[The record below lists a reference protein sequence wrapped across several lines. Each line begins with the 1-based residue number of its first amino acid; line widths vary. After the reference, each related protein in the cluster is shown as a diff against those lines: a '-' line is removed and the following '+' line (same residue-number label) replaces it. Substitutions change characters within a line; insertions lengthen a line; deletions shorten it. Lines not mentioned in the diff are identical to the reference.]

1 MGLSKVK
8 LFLICFGVFLIG
20 FVSFFPFQ
28 TLKGPLLKTVT
39 EQSGILILAEDLQPL
54 FLGWPGMR
62 LRKVSASVPMGLDSF
77 DIESDSLDLRFRLAS
92 LFVPS
97 ISLFFDRLS
106 AGGSLFLQGGT
117 RGDSLYLKARSQ
129 DLNLSGLAIPGLS
142 GRLGGLIDSDISLQY
157 NDSIFSQS
165 TGTINLKGKK
175 FIFPATLINNP
186 MLGLPFQVPELGMDP
201 IQIDISVANGV
212 AKLKSFLLGSGA
224 SDLKAELSGD
234 VQLGVNPLDTQIN
247 LTLKLNFAERISQN
261 QEYKTFLDF
270 LRAYQLTKKGEY
282 GMAWKGRLGDI
293 MNLPLPSPLK

>member
-8 LFLICFGVFLIG
+8 LFFICFGVFLFG
-20 FVSFFPFQ
+20 FVSLFPFQ
-28 TLKGPLLKTVT
+28 TLKGPLLKSVS
-39 EQSGILILAEDLQPL
+39 EQSGVLILAEDLQPL

-62 LRKVSASVPMGLDSF
+62 LKKVSASIPAGIDSF
-77 DIESDSLDLRFRLAS
+77 DIESEALDLRFRLAS

-97 ISLFFDRLS
+97 VSLFFDRLS

-117 RGDSLYLKARSQ
+117 RGDTLYLKVRSQ
-129 DLNLSGLAIPGLS
+129 DLNLFGLAIPGLS
-142 GRLGGLIDSDISLQY
+142 GRLGGLFDSDISLKY
-157 NDSIFSQS
+157 NDSLFSQT

-186 MLGLPFQVPELGMDP
+186 MLGLPFQIPELGMDP
-201 IQIDISVANGV
+201 IHIDISVANGV
-212 AKLKSFLLGSGA
+212 AKIKSFLLGSGT

-234 VQLGVNPLDTQIN
+234 VQLGMTPVDTQIN
-247 LTLKLNFAERISQN
+247 LTLKLNFAEKISQN

-270 LRAYQLTKKGEY
+270 LKAYQLTKQGEY

-293 MNLPLPSPLK
+293 MSLPLPSPLK